1 MAKSKQSKAWLKEH
15 FDDPFVKKA
24 QEEGYRSRAVYKLLE
39 IQKKDKIIK
48 PSMWV
53 VDLGAA
59 PGGWSQITANIVG
72 DNGHVIAQDILP
84 MDGLAGVTYVS
95 GDFTDEATEIAVQK
109 ALNNH
114 PVDLVLS
121 DMAPNITG
129 VKTIDSPKAMYLCEL
144 ALYTAEKVLKKK
156 GDFLIKVFHGEG
168 FDDYV
173 RDLRTKFAKVVI
185 RKPEASRARSSE
197 VYLLARNYNI

>member
-15 FDDPFVKKA
+15 FDDPYVKQA
-24 QEEGYRSRAVYKLLE
+24 QADGYRSRAVYKLLE
-39 IQKKDKIIK
+39 IQKKDTIIK
-48 PSMWV
+48 PGMWV

-59 PGGWSQITANIVG
+59 PGGWSQVTANIVG
-72 DNGHVIAQDILP
+72 ETGHVIAQDILP
-84 MDGLAGVTYVS
+84 MDSLAGVSYVP

-121 DMAPNITG
+121 DMAPNISG
-129 VKTIDSPKAMYLCEL
+129 VKAIDSPKAMYLCEL
-144 ALYTAEKVLKKK
+144 ALYTAEKTLKKN

-168 FDDYV
+168 FDEYL

-185 RKPEASRARSSE
+185 RKPQASRARSSE
-197 VYLLARNYNI
+197 VYLLARSYNN

>member
-15 FDDPFVKKA
+15 FDDPFVKLA
-24 QEEGYRSRAVYKLLE
+24 QQEGYRSRAVYKLLE
-39 IQKKDKIIK
+39 IQKKDKILK
-48 PSMWV
+48 SDMWV

-59 PGGWSQITANIVG
+59 PGGWSQVAASFIG
-72 DNGHVIAQDILP
+72 EKGHVIAQDILP
-84 MDGLAGVTYVS
+84 MDSLANVTYIP
-95 GDFTDEATEIAVQK
+95 GDFTDESTEIAVQQ

-121 DMAPNITG
+121 DMAPNISG

-144 ALYTAEKVLKKK
+144 ALFTAEKVLKKN
-156 GDFLIKVFHGEG
+156 GDFLVKVFHGEG
-168 FDDYV
+168 FDEYM
-173 RDLRTKFAKVVI
+173 RNLRTKFAKVLV

-197 VYLLARNYNI
+197 VYLLARSYNI

>member
-39 IQKKDKIIK
+39 IQKKDRIIK
-48 PSMWV
+48 PGMWV

-72 DNGHVIAQDILP
+72 DNGRVIAQDILP
-84 MDGLAGVTYVS
+84 MDSLAGVTFVP
-95 GDFTDEATEIAVQK
+95 GDFTEEATEIAVQK

-121 DMAPNITG
+121 DMAPNISG
-129 VKTIDSPKAMYLCEL
+129 VKAIDSPKAMYLCEL
-144 ALYTAEKVLKKK
+144 ALYTAEKVLKKN

-168 FDDYV
+168 FDEYV
-173 RDLRTKFAKVVI
+173 RELRTKFAKVLV

-197 VYLLARNYNI
+197 VYLLAKNYTI